1 MEKIGK
7 RDRQKQET
15 RRQIQEAAR
24 SLITRCGYKKTT
36 MRALAEEAG
45 VGLGTI
51 GLHFN
56 DKKSL
61 LFSTFYDEIGGVA
74 IKALESVPEN
84 GNLRQQF
91 LHLLRAIYSY
101 YGEHTIF
108 LRSVVKEALFAKGQW
123 REKFGVQIEA
133 MIGLVAALIE
143 AAKERGEVRQDV
155 NPYELGHV
163 CWALYLNTLIG
174 GLSSEE
180 FDVEAM
186 VAQVSPLLDV
196 VLHGVLV

>member
-1 MEKIGK
+1 MEKLSK
-7 RDRQKQET
+7 RDRQKMET
-15 RRQIQEAAR
+15 RQQIQDAAR
-24 SLITRCGYKKTT
+24 SLITRCGYEKTT

-61 LFSTFYDEIGGVA
+61 LFSTFYDEIGSVA
-74 IKALESVPEN
+74 IRALESVPEN
-84 GNLRQQF
+84 GSLREQF
-91 LHLLRAIYSY
+91 LHLLHSIYSF

-108 LRSVVKEALFAKGQW
+108 LRSVVKEALFATGEW
-123 REKFGVQIEA
+123 REKFAVQIKA
-133 MIGLVAALIE
+133 MVGLVAALIE

-155 NPYELGHV
+155 NSHELGHV
-163 CWALYLNTLIG
+163 CWALYLNTLIE
-174 GLSSEE
+174 GLSSDE

-186 VAQVSPLLDV
+186 VAQVTPLLDV
-196 VLHGVLV
+196 VLHGVLA